1 MITVT
6 GAASDD
12 VLARTAI
19 ARCARELLAA
29 ADVTPEY
36 RAALHMA
43 LAMPGNIL
51 SDAPDARWVRLV
63 WTCCTA
69 AGGHWEQVIPVAAA
83 AEIFMVALDVL
94 DDEEDGEVNPLHGAL
109 GAARALNVSTGLLLL
124 AQQSLWDLDD
134 GATMARLLLTAG
146 LHACAGQHADLAP
159 QSERC
164 IGLNAALTIAA
175 EKSASLVAALCRLG
189 ALCAGADASLQ
200 ERYGR
205 FGRNVGMVAQLANDI
220 AAMRPDADGKTDIT
234 LARPTLPLTYT
245 TLFDRTA
252 APGGDDAIA
261 PSDPWHGGAGYLT
274 LAVADT
280 YRRYAL
286 DLIPHLT
293 DDHVGRA
300 ALAALLD
307 DL

>member
-6 GAASDD
+6 GASSDD
-12 VLARTAI
+12 VLARAAI
-19 ARCARELLAA
+19 ARCARELLEA
-29 ADVTPEY
+29 ADATPEY
-36 RAALHMA
+36 RAALRLA

-51 SDAPDARWVRLV
+51 SDTPDARWACLV

-69 AGGHWEQVIPVAAA
+69 ARGNRERVIPVAAA

-94 DDEEDGEVNPLHGAL
+94 DDEEDGEANPLHGAL

-124 AQQSLWDLDD
+124 AQQRLLDLDD
-134 GATMARLLLTAG
+134 GVTMARLLLRAG
-146 LHACAGQHADLAP
+146 LRACAGQHADLAP
-159 QSERC
+159 EPERC
-164 IGLNAALTIAA
+164 IGLDAALTITA

-189 ALCAGADASLQ
+189 ALCGGAEAPLQ
-200 ERYGR
+200 GLYER

-220 AAMRPDADGKTDIT
+220 AAMRPDADGKTDVA
-234 LARPTLPLTYT
+234 LARPTLPLTYAA
-245 TLFDRTA
+245 LFDRTA

-293 DDHVGRA
+293 DDHAGRA

-307 DL
+307 EL